1 MPYYRAGDYY
11 RGDYYR
17 GNYAAGGI
25 FGTIG
30 KALKKVAG
38 AALSLTPAG
47 KAIKFLAPVVSGTV
61 SGLLSRRALAPPTG
75 PAGPGFNFGPG
86 GEFES
91 FGGGPFGGG
100 SAGGMLGGR
109 RRRLDPLNVKA
120 LRRAGRR
127 LKGFLRI
134 ARRLGALPVAGGKGK
149 RVFKVARRRK

>member
-17 GNYAAGGI
+17 GNYGDGFFKKLIGGV
-25 FGTIG
+25 GKVIG
-30 KALKKVAG
+30 KVAG
-38 AALSLTPAG
+38 TALKLTPVGRVAAEAISLVPKLLPRRTAG
-47 KAIKFLAPVVSGTV
+47 PPP
-61 SGLLSRRALAPPTG
+61 GLL
-75 PAGPGFNFGPG
+75 PGFEFGPG
-86 GEFES
+86 GFES
-91 FGGGPFGGG
+91 FGGGPFGPGTTG
-100 SAGGMLGGR
+100 LGVGLR
-109 RRRLDPLNVKA
+109 KRRRLDPLNVRA

>member
-17 GNYAAGGI
+17 GNYQAGGL
-25 FGTIG
+25 FGGLG
-30 KALKKVAG
+30 KVLKKVAG
-38 AALSLTPAG
+38 TALRAVPGVSLIKSAVDIGSLLVNRQKPVRPQIDFSPDVDIPAFRG
-47 KAIKFLAPVVSGTV
+47 F
-61 SGLLSRRALAPPTG
+61 
-75 PAGPGFNFGPG
+75 AGPGPPVGFG
-86 GEFES
+86 
-91 FGGGPFGGG
+91 
-100 SAGGMLGGR
+100 GGMLGGR

-149 RVFKVARRRK
+149 RVFKVARRKK